1 MNKLNKKIIKLLH
14 TYCWAEGGCL
24 AKYKSD
30 EKVISQIKQSILKAI
45 MEEFR
50 KGECMFCNHNGDC
63 DKSILKFESVIKEIL
78 GDSKDN
84 KI

>member
-1 MNKLNKKIIKLLH
+1 MTKLDKQISETLLGYNFDGKPIQNLNKNVSK
-14 TYCWAEGGCL
+14 
-24 AKYKSD
+24 
-30 EKVISQIKQSILKAI
+30 IKQSILKAI
-45 MEEFR
+45 VEEFR